1 MEGSMHQS
9 KWENLLDQIERQFG
23 FVEHETERFDERR
36 LTVETVVFDGAGGRM
51 KLERS
56 VRPVVLDR
64 KSHFAKRVGSAATVE
79 YVYSDTESVDTVR
92 LFQWDRLARDWR
104 ELELSALVK

>member
-1 MEGSMHQS
+1 MHQS
-9 KWENLLDQIERQFG
+9 KWEGLLDQIERQFG
-23 FVEHETERFDERR
+23 FVEHRVERFDDRR

-64 KSHFAKRVGSAATVE
+64 RAHFSKRVGSAATVE
-79 YVYSDTESVDTVR
+79 YIYSDTETADTVR
-92 LFQWDRLARDWR
+92 LFAWDRAAGDWR
-104 ELELSALVK
+104 ELELSQLTR